1 MARSRSKQV
10 VAATGWATES
20 DVVTARRPSSGGQV
34 AMGATIPGELVA
46 PAAGPP
52 TVAPDAPP
60 VLGARSDGPAR
71 WPVAR
76 IAAVEALW
84 GSGFTMPGGEPETLR
99 LAKPLGLSSSVTL
112 LLVGGGLGGPAAA
125 ICTRF
130 GAWVSS
136 VEADPQLLAV
146 AAARRPSLDPRGRIT
161 LEALD
166 RASPRFRSRS
176 ANSAMSLEALR
187 GCKPGP
193 LLESIAGALRPQGQ
207 IVMTEL
213 VSDAPPSEKDR
224 EFAAWC
230 RLENRLP
237 ELPRSDELTKALQK
251 LHFDVRVLEDMSD
264 RHITQTLGGW
274 RDAVRTMADG
284 PRPAAHTA
292 AAFVTEAELWL
303 LRIRL
308 MRRLGVRLMRWHAIG
323 GA

>member
-1 MARSRSKQV
+1 MARSRWKQV
-10 VAATGWATES
+10 VAATGWATER
-20 DVVTARRPSSGGQV
+20 DVVTAERPSREGQV
-34 AMGATIPGELVA
+34 AMGATIPGKVVA
-46 PAAGPP
+46 PAAGPAVTP
-52 TVAPDAPP
+52 
-60 VLGARSDGPAR
+60 LGLGDVRTRSDARAR
-71 WPVAR
+71 WPAAR

-84 GSGFTMPGGEPETLR
+84 GSGFVMPGGGPETLR
-99 LAKPLGLSSSVTL
+99 LAKPLGLSASVTL
-112 LLVGGGLGGPAAA
+112 MLVGGGLGGPAAA
-125 ICTRF
+125 ICAGF

-136 VEADPQLLAV
+136 FEADPQLVAV
-146 AAARRPSLDPRGRIT
+146 AAARRPGLDPRGRIT
-161 LEALD
+161 VEGLDLEA
-166 RASPRFRSRS
+166 ARFRSRS

-207 IVMTEL
+207 IVLTEL
-213 VSDAPPSEKDR
+213 VSDAPPNEKDR

-237 ELPRSDELTKALQK
+237 DLPRSDELTKMLQK
-251 LHFDVRVLEDMSD
+251 LHFDVRVVEDMSD

-274 RDAVRTMADG
+274 RDAVKTMATG
-284 PRPAAHTA
+284 PRPATHTA

-323 GA
+323 GS

>member
-1 MARSRSKQV
+1 
-10 VAATGWATES
+10 
-20 DVVTARRPSSGGQV
+20 
-34 AMGATIPGELVA
+34 MGATIPGTLVL
-46 PAAGPP
+46 PAAGPAM
-52 TVAPDAPP
+52 VAPG
-60 VLGARSDGPAR
+60 GASGSGERSEGPAR
-71 WPVAR
+71 WPAPR

-84 GSGFTMPGGEPETLR
+84 GAGFIMPGGGPETLR

-112 LLVGGGLGGPAAA
+112 MLVGGGLGGPAAA
-125 ICTRF
+125 ICTGF

-136 VEADPQLLAV
+136 YEADPQLVAV
-146 AAARRPSLDPRGRIT
+146 AAARRPALDPRGRIT
-161 LEALD
+161 VDVLD
-166 RASPRFRSRS
+166 RSAPRFRSRS

-187 GCKPGP
+187 GYKPGP

-207 IVMTEL
+207 IVLTEL
-213 VSDAPPSEKDR
+213 VSDVPPSEKDR

-237 ELPRSDELTKALQK
+237 ELPRSDELTKTLQR
-251 LHFDVRVLEDMSD
+251 LRFDVRVVEDMSD

-274 RDAVRTMADG
+274 RDAVKAMAEG
-284 PRPAAHTA
+284 PRPAAQTA

-323 GA
+323 GS